1 MSEVNKIG
9 WKQKIDL
16 ERPVAL
22 FFNFFFDCRV
32 LREKAHRNIINSTA
46 ARDVLKFNKCA
57 RILFAFCISKIKM
70 LAKLN
75 QKSQL
80 LFRFSFFQ
88 HYIITILKNQNL
100 IRIAN

>member
-46 ARDVLKFNKCA
+46 ARDVLNTC
-57 RILFAFCISKIKM
+57 ITAFVDKTLIIFS
-70 LAKLN
+70 N
-75 QKSQL
+75 QFFEDSQMSICTTG
-80 LFRFSFFQ
+80 FPEM
-88 HYIITILKNQNL
+88 
-100 IRIAN
+100 

>member
-46 ARDVLKFNKCA
+46 ARDVLKNLTKLTTKFNSREA
-57 RILFAFCISKIKM
+57 
-70 LAKLN
+70 
-75 QKSQL
+75 
-80 LFRFSFFQ
+80 
-88 HYIITILKNQNL
+88 
-100 IRIAN
+100 